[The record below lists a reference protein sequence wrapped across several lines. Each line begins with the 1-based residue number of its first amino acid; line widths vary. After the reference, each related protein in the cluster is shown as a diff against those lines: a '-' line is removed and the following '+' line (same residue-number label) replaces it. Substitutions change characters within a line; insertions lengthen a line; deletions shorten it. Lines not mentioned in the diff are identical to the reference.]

1 MKKFHITYFVER
13 QPLLISGKT
22 VYAESIVYAI
32 GKFLQENNEV
42 SVDDIHY
49 AIEIFE
55 S

>member
-32 GKFLQENNEV
+32 GKFLQMNEEV
-42 SVDDIHY
+42 SVEDIHY